1 MKINPLGII
10 CLVSLYISQAYT
22 HDVDLRDQLSP
33 SQKDY
38 MKTKI
43 RLLNEYLKSLG
54 NDKHFTEKDIYDL
67 LNTRMNK
74 HIQDKNI
81 DIHIIHKKN
90 KTQPVK
96 NNTTH
101 HPKLNDEHVTT
112 KNIDIHI
119 IHNRKNK
126 TQPVKNNTTHHPNY
140 TNNDLLMLNEYLK
153 SLGKKNKTQ
162 PVNYEKIDSL
172 SKVFQLKKAFMP
184 VWTLNPLYYIIEKL
198 IQIFAYLVQDDDF
211 YELEP
216 PVHYYDY
223 SV

>member
-1 MKINPLGII
+1 MKINTLGII

-22 HDVDLRDQLSP
+22 HDVDLRDQLS
-33 SQKDY
+33 SNQKDY
-38 MKTKI
+38 IKNKI
-43 RLLNEYLKSLG
+43 RLLNDYFKSKG
-54 NDKHFTEKDIYDL
+54 IDKQFTEKDIYDL

-90 KTQPVK
+90 ETQPVRNNTTHPPK

-101 HPKLNDEHVTT
+101 P
-112 KNIDIHI
+112 
-119 IHNRKNK
+119 
-126 TQPVKNNTTHHPNY
+126 PKNNTTHPPKNNTTHP
-140 TNNDLLMLNEYLK
+140 
-153 SLGKKNKTQ
+153 
-162 PVNYEKIDSL
+162 PNYEKIDSL
-172 SKVFQLKKAFMP
+172 SKVFQLKKAFIP
-184 VWTLNPLYYIIEKL
+184 VWILNPLYYIIEKL
-198 IQIFAYLVQDDDF
+198 IQFFAYLVEEGDF